1 MPTKVKELED
11 FVNSLRWNYR
21 RYTSKREVSLFIC
34 RKLHFELAYWENK
47 VNILKKGDKCK

>member
-21 RYTSKREVSLFIC
+21 RYVSKREVSLFIC
-34 RKLHFELAYWENK
+34 RKLLFELAYWENK
-47 VNILKKGDKCK
+47 VNKLKKGG